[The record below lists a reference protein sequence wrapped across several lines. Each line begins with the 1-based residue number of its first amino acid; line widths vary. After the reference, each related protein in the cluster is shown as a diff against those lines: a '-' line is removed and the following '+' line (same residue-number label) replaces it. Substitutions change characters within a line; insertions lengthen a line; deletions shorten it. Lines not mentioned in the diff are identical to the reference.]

1 MAGSSRD
8 SSDNCDENA
17 DKIMTMVQVMVMW
30 YFKFVQALF
39 NIITGM
45 QGFKARVAQGCCK
58 LEVEDTGHNK
68 HEAFFYFSD
77 AHALPAAEGLWDNWK
92 RGMKSAKNVTPHDV
106 IGGLQDED
114 ALSAWPNSN
123 KTLAHKRTT
132 VSQ

>member
-58 LEVEDTGHNK
+58 LEV
-68 HEAFFYFSD
+68 
-77 AHALPAAEGLWDNWK
+77 
-92 RGMKSAKNVTPHDV
+92 
-106 IGGLQDED
+106 
-114 ALSAWPNSN
+114 
-123 KTLAHKRTT
+123 
-132 VSQ
+132 